1 MEGSTGGTDMDG
13 KEPTAAAMD
22 KARADQ
28 QEAERART
36 ENAERAWRQQGRD
49 IEEGMAD
56 AVARAA
62 AMGDHVEPSTLPP
75 GRRPKRGPQ
84 DRPHDGT

>member
-1 MEGSTGGTDMDG
+1 MDG
-13 KEPTAAAMD
+13 MEPSAAAMQ

-36 ENAERAWRQQGRD
+36 ANAERTWRRQGRD

-56 AVARAA
+56 AVARAT

-75 GRRPKRGPQ
+75 ERRPGRGNKG
-84 DRPHDGT
+84 RPADAR

>member
-1 MEGSTGGTDMDG
+1 MDG
-13 KEPTAAAMD
+13 MEPSAAAMQ

-28 QEAERART
+28 QESDRART
-36 ENAERAWRQQGRD
+36 ENVERTWRRQGRD

-75 GRRPKRGPQ
+75 ERRPGRGNEG
-84 DRPHDGT
+84 RPTTRRQETERSG